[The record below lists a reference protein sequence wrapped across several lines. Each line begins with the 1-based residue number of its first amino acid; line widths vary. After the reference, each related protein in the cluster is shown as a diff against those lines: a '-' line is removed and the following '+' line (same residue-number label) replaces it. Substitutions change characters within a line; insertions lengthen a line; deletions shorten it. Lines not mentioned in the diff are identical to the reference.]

1 MPEVCLRARPRDF
14 SAIQGRMRLPRPI
27 KNFEKDFAGCQTTM
41 RRQRGEFNCL
51 PVELEGGATPGWWTS
66 SCFAQVRAAY
76 TPAGQDSPPG
86 VVFLLA
92 QPKARQVN
100 GNLKIEGAK
109 APSTSCDC
117 GPARWHH
124 SRERGCRRTIRK
136 TAAPNC
142 FAVNN
147 CAAEALTVALS
158 GKMGACRL
166 GDAGHSRQFL
176 PARALG

>member
-1 MPEVCLRARPRDF
+1 
-14 SAIQGRMRLPRPI
+14 
-27 KNFEKDFAGCQTTM
+27 M
-41 RRQRGEFNCL
+41 RRRQGEFNRL

-117 GPARWHH
+117 GPARWYH

-136 TAAPNC
+136 RQPQTK
-142 FAVNN
+142 FWGLRRRLEVLRLRYVTRL
-147 CAAEALTVALS
+147 ALTWDRA
-158 GKMGACRL
+158 RL
-166 GDAGHSRQFL
+166 DSQ
-176 PARALG
+176 P